1 LTLSNQEI
9 VELIES
15 FERDSK
21 ALIKHIHQ
29 LVWHQRGGMTLD
41 EAFAISHTDRELI
54 TELIKDRMETTKE
67 SRLPYF

>member
-1 LTLSNQEI
+1 MTLNNQEI
-9 VELIES
+9 IELIES
-15 FERDSK
+15 LERDSK

-41 EAFAISHTDRELI
+41 EAFAIGHSDRALI
-54 TELIKDRMETTKE
+54 TELIKDRIETTKE

>member
-1 LTLSNQEI
+1 MTLSNQEI
-9 VELIES
+9 IELIES
-15 FERDSK
+15 LERDSK

-41 EAFAISHTDRELI
+41 EAFTISYSDRELI
-54 TELIKDRMETTKE
+54 TQLIKDRMETTKE